1 MKKKTLVYCLIACLG
16 FNFTSCQ
23 DMLSPSSERHSYEV
37 AQDTLYSYW
46 GILRSMQNIAE
57 RYVVLGECRGELVMG
72 TSYLSDSI
80 QSILN
85 FDMDRAKDGSNRYL
99 KAVDYYHVINSCNA
113 YLHSYDSLR
122 TTGDKEPYM
131 KKEAAQVSAIRAWTY
146 LQLTQVYGRVPFY
159 TQALLTSDGINSFMR
174 QPEMVTI
181 TDLADKFVD
190 ELESA
195 ARVEEEYGFP
205 QYQNYGFTSNVAH
218 SSKLMIPINIILGD
232 LFLAKGDAV
241 SCARAA
247 QYYYNYLSGM
257 NGMSKITK
265 GGIIPQGYNFY
276 GVQGDGDTEPT
287 YFSGSDKIPWTERDA
302 PAVDKESI
310 TAIASSTNKL
320 WGSVLRGVNELYG
333 YEASISV
340 RTYENADNEEEG
352 TTYASVS
359 LTPKYDKKQLVG
371 SNAYIELCD
380 AQDFLQYTGNTAKP
394 SEQSTWIP
402 TVDPNVG
409 DARRYWMNKTY
420 GGEYSNGKDANEPFI
435 KKQNPGGAFTTTF
448 PMIYRKSQI
457 WLRFA
462 EAICNAGYP
471 SHAFAILRDGLCEAP
486 DWLPT
491 ANSEDYIA
499 QWQYTDENGVEYSSV
514 VSKEALADE
523 VIKSMTFGDDEEEA
537 KEAAR
542 NQILEDIQ
550 PVYANY
556 PNANTKAIVNY
567 IAHNEARN
575 RPPYLNFNVS
585 VFESTVYYR
594 QIYVKDDP
602 SESSTSPLNDTE
614 KYEEGCTNG
623 IHTRGCG
630 TYKQSHR
637 DQNPYDY
644 VKMVVK
650 KAQERVV
657 EGKNEYSVLV
667 DKESVYDPANKALV
681 QRCVED
687 LIVDEEALELAF
699 EGHRFFDLMR
709 VAKRHNEPAYLANRL
724 AKRDDALRGKLMDE
738 KNWYFPLP
746 QE

>member
-1 MKKKTLVYCLIACLG
+1 MKKKLFIYSFIACLG
-16 FNFTSCQ
+16 FSFTSCQ

-57 RYVVLGECRGELVMG
+57 RYVVLGECRGELIAG

-85 FDMDRAKDGSNRYL
+85 FDMGRATDGSNRYL
-99 KAVDYYHVINSCNA
+99 KAADYYHVINSCNA

-122 TTGDKEPYM
+122 TTGTGDTYM

-146 LQLTQVYGRVPFY
+146 LQLTQVYGQVPFY

-190 ELESA
+190 ELEAA
-195 ARVEEEYGFP
+195 ARIERTEGFP
-205 QYQNYGFTSNVAH
+205 KYESYGFTSTVAH
-218 SSKLMIPINIILGD
+218 SSKLMIPVNIILGD
-232 LFLAKGDAV
+232 LFLAKGDAA

-247 QYYYNYLSGM
+247 QYYYNYLSGPTPGRDDNPM
-257 NGMSKITK
+257 A
-265 GGIIPQGYNFY
+265 GGILPQGYDFY
-276 GVQGDGDTEPT
+276 GVQGDGDVEPT
-287 YFSGSDKIPWTERDA
+287 YYSASDKIPWTEGGA
-302 PAVDKESI
+302 PEVDKESI

-340 RTYENADNEEEG
+340 RTYEDDDDDDEKEG

-359 LTPKYDKKQLVG
+359 LEPKYDKKQLTG
-371 SNAYIELCD
+371 SQAYIDLCD
-380 AQDFLQYTGNTAKP
+380 AQEFLQYTSTTAQ
-394 SEQSTWIP
+394 QSTWIP

-420 GGEYSNGKDANEPFI
+420 GGIYNNGKDAYEPFI

-491 ANSEDYIA
+491 ANSEDYVA
-499 QWQYTDENGVEYSSV
+499 QWQYTDENGDEHSSV
-514 VSKEALADE
+514 VSKGALADE
-523 VIKSMTFGDDEEEA
+523 IIKGMSFANDEE
-537 KEAAR
+537 KTAAR
-542 NQILEDIQ
+542 NEILEDIQ

-556 PNANTKAIVNY
+556 PSLNAKVVVNY
-567 IAHNEARN
+567 IARNEALN
-575 RPPYLNFNVS
+575 RPPYLNFNQK
-585 VFESTVYYR
+585 VFESKVKNR
-594 QIYVKDDP
+594 RIYVKKQPNDKGI
-602 SESSTSPLNDTE
+602 TGLNDDKE
-614 KYEEGCTNG
+614 YEEGCTNG
-623 IHTRGCG
+623 IHSRGCG

-650 KAQERVV
+650 KAEERVA
-657 EGKNEYSVLV
+657 EGKNEYSVLT